1 MKKLKN
7 IIAVISAL
15 SIIICIFTG
24 CSSDSGRIDFIYPF
38 KGSVKSFD
46 PQISSESDEFLIIEN
61 CFEGL
66 VRVNDDGS
74 VQEGVAKSW
83 SISKDGRTYT
93 FNLRKGAKWHI
104 EEDGSIQE
112 LMGENFNPDI
122 TAHDFVFA
130 LRRAVEKNTASPLY
144 SSISNIVNAPKI
156 HSGKMKSKKLGV
168 KAIDDY
174 TLEIK
179 LSSKDNGFLSILSTA
194 VAMPCSED
202 FFNATK
208 GRYGLGLKYSLFN
221 GQFYVS
227 SILESSYILK
237 KNEQYVGDYPSKVT
251 DITLKITDE
260 NSDISKNLENGY
272 YDSAFITGKEYQQ
285 LKSKDIS
292 AIAYSDKM
300 WAFILNKN
308 NYIFSEKALRQA
320 VCLSISQADLSSD
333 SYLEKATGYTPP
345 SCIIGN
351 EAANKAIGKTV
362 PDQNTEKAK
371 ELWKSGLERTGLT
384 SAEITVITTEDM
396 EAYSKQFVQG
406 IQGSIG
412 KITTYAN
419 GSKISFSLKIEVL
432 SDIDFQTAV
441 AKGNYDMAL
450 YSFTSSSHS
459 PVNFLEEIYKY
470 NISGT
475 VNEIE
480 TALKKAQSAKASSLA
495 LACRNAEKAILND
508 YSIMPV
514 LFESSYYA
522 QAKGVSGVQFHPGS
536 GRVSFV
542 NADRKN

>member
-83 SISKDGRTYT
+83 SISEDGRTYT

-130 LRRAVEKNTASPLY
+130 LRRAAEKNTASPLY

-156 HSGKMKSKKLGV
+156 HSGKMKSKNLGV

-179 LSSKDNGFLSILSTA
+179 LSSKDDGFLSILSTA

-333 SYLEKATGYTPP
+333 SYLETATGYTPP
-345 SCIIGN
+345 SCVIGN

-362 PDQNTEKAK
+362 PEQNTEKAK

-384 SAEITVITTEDM
+384 SAEITVITTADM
-396 EAYSKQFVQG
+396 ESYAKQFVQG

-419 GSKISFSLKIEVL
+419 GSKISFSLKIKVL
-432 SDIDFQTAV
+432 SDKDFQTAV

-459 PVNFLEEIYKY
+459 PVSFLEEIYKY

-475 VNEIE
+475 VKEIE
-480 TALKKAQSAKASSLA
+480 TALKKAQSAKTSSLA
-495 LACRNAEKAILND
+495 SACRNAEKAIRND
-508 YSIMPV
+508 YSVMPV

-536 GRVSFV
+536 GRVNFV

>member
-7 IIAVISAL
+7 VTAVISIL
-15 SIIICIFTG
+15 SILICIFTG

-112 LMGENFNPDI
+112 LMGEDFNPDI

-130 LRRAVEKNTASPLY
+130 LRRAAEKNTASPLY

-156 HSGKMKSKKLGV
+156 HSGKMKSNKLGV

-179 LSSKDNGFLSILSTA
+179 LSSKDDSFLSILSTA

-345 SCIIGN
+345 SCVIGN

-362 PDQNTEKAK
+362 PEQNTEKAK
-371 ELWKSGLERTGLT
+371 ELWKNGLERTGLT

-396 EAYSKQFVQG
+396 ESYAKQFVQG

-432 SDIDFQTAV
+432 SDKDFQTAV

-450 YSFTSSSHS
+450 YSFTASSHS
-459 PVNFLEEIYKY
+459 PVSFLEEIYKY
-470 NISGT
+470 NISGN
-475 VNEIE
+475 VKDIE
-480 TALKKAQSAKASSLA
+480 TALKKAQSAKASNLA
-495 LACRNAEKAILND
+495 AACRNAEKAILND
-508 YSIMPV
+508 YSVMPV